1 VRLFVGLALP
11 PAVLDDL
18 DAACAPFRPLR
29 DDLRWTSRE
38 AWHIT
43 LAFLGEVTDL
53 SLTRLLP
60 RLERAARR
68 HQPFSLSL
76 SGAGAFPG
84 SARANVLWS
93 GLSGDRRELG
103 DLAASVSAAAR
114 RAGAAP
120 PDAGRRFQPHLTL
133 ARCRAPADVRSI
145 VAALEGYQGPR
156 WTTEEIYLIRSR
168 LTEHPRYEMVGT
180 WKLRPH
186 ANVSGLA

>member
-1 VRLFVGLALP
+1 VRLFVGLAPP

-18 DAACAPFRPLR
+18 DAACAPFRPAR

-68 HQPFSLSL
+68 HHSFSLNVA
-76 SGAGAFPG
+76 GAGAFPKP
-84 SARANVLWS
+84 ARANVLWS
-93 GLSGDRRELG
+93 GLSGDRRALG
-103 DLAASVSAAAR
+103 DLAASATAAAR
-114 RAGAAP
+114 RADATP
-120 PDAGRRFQPHLTL
+120 PDSDRRYRPHLTL

-145 VAALEGYQGPR
+145 VASLEGYEGPP
-156 WTTEEIYLIRSR
+156 WTAEEIYLIRSR
-168 LTEHPRYEMVGT
+168 LGGHPRYEVLGT
-180 WKLRPH
+180 WKLRT
-186 ANVSGLA
+186 G